1 MARPRKYNIN
11 VPGLSCYTDARTK
24 KVYWRY
30 KHPVS
35 GKFHGLG
42 DDEAAAKAIAIEA
55 NSRFASQ
62 QMGQLLK
69 ARDEISLKTG
79 KAITVT
85 TWLDRYLAIQQER
98 YDSEEIKLN
107 TLKQKSAP
115 VEAFRRHCGML
126 TLPDVGARDIAS
138 VIEEYKDKGQKRM
151 AQVVRMVLI
160 DVYKEAQHAGE
171 VPPGYN
177 PALATKQPANKVT
190 RVRLNFD
197 EWESIFNAAANMQGY
212 IQNAMLLAL
221 VTGQRLGD
229 IADMKF
235 SDVWDNHL
243 HIVQGKTG
251 TRIAIPI
258 SLKCESV
265 GYTLQDVIA
274 RCRDMIVSPYMLH
287 YHHTTSMAK
296 RGGQV
301 SSNAITTGFSS
312 ARDKSNLDWKDGTP
326 PTFHE
331 QRSLSE
337 RLYREQGVDTKTLL
351 GHKNQAM
358 TDKYNDDRGKEWLVL
373 AV

>member
-30 KHPVS
+30 KHPITL
-35 GKFHGLG
+35 KFHGLG
-42 DDEAAAKAIAIEA
+42 DDENAAKAIAIEA
-55 NSRFASQ
+55 NTRFAKQ

-69 ARDEISLKTG
+69 ARDEISLKIG
-79 KAITVT
+79 KAITVN
-85 TWLDRYLAIQQER
+85 TWLDRYLSIQQER
-98 YDSEEIKLN
+98 YNNEEIKLN
-107 TLKQKSAP
+107 TLKQKNAP
-115 VEAFRRHCGML
+115 IEAFRRHCGML
-126 TLPDVGARDIAS
+126 LLPDVGARDIAS

-171 VPPGYN
+171 VPPSYN
-177 PALATKQPANKVT
+177 PALATKQPTNKVT
-190 RVRLNFD
+190 RVRLSFD
-197 EWESIFNAAANMQGY
+197 EWESIFSTAADMQNY
-212 IQNAMLLAL
+212 IQNSMLLAL
-221 VTGQRLGD
+221 ITGQRLGD
-229 IADMKF
+229 VAKMKF

-243 HIVQGKTG
+243 HIVQEKTG
-251 TRIAIPI
+251 TRLAIPLT
-258 SLKCESV
+258 LKCDV
-265 GYTLQDVIA
+265 LGYTLQDVIT
-274 RCRDMIVSPYMLH
+274 RCRDLIISPYMLH

-296 RGGQV
+296 RGGKV
-301 SSNAITTGFSS
+301 SSNAVTTGFSA

-337 RLYREQGVDTKTLL
+337 RLYRDQGIDTKTLL
-351 GHKNQAM
+351 GHKNQVM
-358 TDKYNDDRGKEWLVL
+358 TDKYNDDRGKDWIVL

>member
-30 KHPVS
+30 KHPITR
-35 GKFHGLG
+35 KFHGLG
-42 DDEAAAKAIAIEA
+42 DDESAAKAIAIEA
-55 NSRFASQ
+55 NSRFANQ

-69 ARDEISLKTG
+69 ARDEISLKIG
-79 KAITVT
+79 KAITVN

-107 TLKQKSAP
+107 TLKQKNAP

-160 DVYKEAQHAGE
+160 DVYKEAQHSGE

-177 PALATKQPANKVT
+177 PALATKQPTNKVT
-190 RVRLNFD
+190 RIRLNFD

-243 HIVQGKTG
+243 HIVQEKTG

-258 SLKCESV
+258 TLKCESV

-274 RCRDMIVSPYMLH
+274 RCRNMIVSPYMLH

-301 SSNAITTGFSS
+301 SSNAITTGFSA
-312 ARDKSNLDWKDGTP
+312 ARDKSGLQWKDGTP

-331 QRSLSE
+331 QRSLAE

>member
-30 KHPVS
+30 KHPITH
-35 GKFHGLG
+35 KFHGLG

-55 NSRFASQ
+55 NSRFANQ
-62 QMGQLLK
+62 QMGQLIK

-85 TWLDRYLAIQQER
+85 TWLDRYLTIQQER

-126 TLPDVGARDIAS
+126 LLPDVGARDIAS

-151 AQVVRMVLI
+151 AQVVRIVLI

-197 EWESIFNAAANMQGY
+197 EWESIFSTAADMQNY
-212 IQNAMLLAL
+212 IQNSMLLAL
-221 VTGQRLGD
+221 ITGQRLGD
-229 IADMKF
+229 VAKMKF

-243 HIVQGKTG
+243 HIVQEKTG
-251 TRIAIPI
+251 TRLAIPLT
-258 SLKCESV
+258 LKCDAI
-265 GYTLQDVIA
+265 GYSLQDVIA

-296 RGGQV
+296 RGGKV
-301 SSNAITTGFSS
+301 SSNAVTTGFSA

-337 RLYREQGVDTKTLL
+337 RLYRDQGVDTKTLL
-351 GHKNQAM
+351 GHKNQVM
-358 TDKYNDDRGKEWLVL
+358 TDKYNDDRGKDWIVL

>member
-24 KVYWRY
+24 KLYWRY
-30 KHPVS
+30 KHPITR
-35 GKFHGLG
+35 KFHGLG
-42 DDEAAAKAIAIEA
+42 SDEAAATAIAIEA
-55 NSRFASQ
+55 NTRFAKQ

-69 ARDEISLKTG
+69 ARDEISINVG
-79 KAITVT
+79 KSITVH

-98 YDSEEIKLN
+98 YDTKEIKLN
-107 TLKQKSAP
+107 TLKQKNAP
-115 VEAFRRHCGML
+115 VEAFRRSCGIL
-126 TLPDVGARDIAS
+126 NLPDVGARDIAS
-138 VIEEYKDKGQKRM
+138 ILEEYKDKGQKRM
-151 AQVVRMVLI
+151 AQIVRMVLI

-190 RVRLNFD
+190 RVRLNFS
-197 EWESIFNAAANMQGY
+197 EWDSIFNAASELQHY

-229 IADMKF
+229 ISKMKF
-235 SDVWDNHL
+235 SDIWDDHL
-243 HIVQGKTG
+243 HIVQEKTG
-251 TRIAIPI
+251 VRLAIPLSI
-258 SLKCESV
+258 RCDVL
-265 GYTLQDVIA
+265 GYSLQDVIT
-274 RCRDMIVSPYMLH
+274 RCRDLIISPHILH
-287 YHHTTSMAK
+287 YHHTTSKAK
-296 RGGQV
+296 RGGKV
-301 SSNAITTGFSS
+301 SSYAITTGFSV
-312 ARDKSNLDWKDGTP
+312 ARDKSGLQWKEGTP

-331 QRSLSE
+331 QRSLAE

-358 TDKYNDDRGKEWLVL
+358 TDKYNDDRGKEWTVL